1 MNRMAHALTAS
12 LILGLVLVSP
22 GKAYAHPQGGISMA
36 DGTIHID
43 KENGDVVITARDH
56 TQAHITRSGALII
69 DGRAVA
75 VNTQQRSLLLK
86 YADGIDNIGRQG
98 MQVSTEAVNMVGDF
112 VGVLV
117 SDLLTDT
124 DKNQMDRDVKARAEP
139 LKIAARSLCESVK
152 AQRRLQDD
160 ITDEIP
166 AFKPYAVLDQDNCH
180 VDED

>member
-1 MNRMAHALTAS
+1 MNRIAHALTAS
-12 LILGLVLVSP
+12 LILSLVLIGP
-22 GKAYAHPQGGISMA
+22 GQAYAHPQGGTGVD
-36 DGTIHID
+36 DGAIHID
-43 KENGDVVITARDH
+43 RESGDVVITARDH

-69 DGRAVA
+69 DGRAVT

-86 YADGIDNIGRQG
+86 YADGIDNIERQG
-98 MQVSTEAVNMVGDF
+98 LKVGTQAVNMVGDF

-124 DKNQMDRDVKARAEP
+124 DKHQMDRDVKARAEP
-139 LKIAARSLCESVK
+139 LKTAARSLCESVK